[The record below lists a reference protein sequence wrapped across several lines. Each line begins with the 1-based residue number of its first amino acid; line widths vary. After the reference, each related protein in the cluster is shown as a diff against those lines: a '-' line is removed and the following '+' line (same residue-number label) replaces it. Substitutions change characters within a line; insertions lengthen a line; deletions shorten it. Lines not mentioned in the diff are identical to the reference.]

1 MKHFYKYLLTT
12 IFVTVVISFLNIPN
26 HSIKIELP
34 KERAAGTEDNP
45 FGASEYRYE
54 MIKGQA
60 DYINPLARRR
70 AIDYTKKHLI
80 NHSLKKG
87 ESIGNWQALGPGN
100 IGGRIRSIIIRPSN
114 PNHILIGAV
123 AGGIWKSTDGGATWT
138 PKIDDSDPISISCM
152 VNDGDV
158 VYAGTGEG
166 WSNIDA
172 VYGGGIYKSTD
183 FGETWTLLPS
193 TLSNNGWDFK
203 TVRSIRLDSDG
214 NVYAVTRAINYKGGV
229 GGYYTNGGLYKSTDG
244 GSSWTK
250 ISPTSLLRYYTGTD
264 VIPVTPTT
272 ILFATYAGDMFRT
285 TDNGATWDSVL
296 TGLPTDQETF
306 NRIAM
311 AQDPNNANT
320 VYAVY
325 SARSSSSP
333 YYGLRGIFKTT
344 NGGLTWTELPRPGN
358 LATTGGSYLGG
369 QGWYDNVI
377 SVDPHNSN
385 NIYVGGVED
394 MKSTDGGQHWSQIT
408 YWISSSSA
416 HADHHAIVF
425 DPNTADVV
433 YDGNDGGIYKSTNG
447 GTNWTDLNNGL
458 EITQFY
464 GGAVE
469 ANGSN
474 YQGGTQ
480 DNGHLKYNGSGT
492 SWTEIKGGDGG
503 YAEISQTNSQV
514 AYEEYVYLD
523 ISKTTD
529 GGNTWNDAQNGLTD
543 AGDGNVCL
551 FIAPFSMN
559 PENSDVLI
567 AGSDN
572 VWVTTDAAANW
583 SSSSNTL
590 STGEK
595 VSAVTIVNA
604 AAPYLSFAGTTD
616 GKVFKSTNST
626 APAASGGEGLEKT
639 NATWT
644 EITPPGNN
652 GAWVRRITVDL
663 NDKNKIYVCYSG
675 YNNDGVTPSRH
686 VYYSSDQGANWS
698 DISGNLPDVPVHS
711 LVIDNDNPQKLYIG
725 TETGVYET
733 SDRGGTWTK
742 KGSGMPDFAPVDQLV
757 LQSGTNKLFAFTHG
771 RSVFVTD
778 SPLPVEL
785 TTFKANINSKKN
797 IELLWE
803 TATEVNNYGF
813 EVERK
818 FANEEWSK
826 IGFIEGH
833 GNSNSTKLYSFIDK
847 NISNNRKVYYRLKQL
862 DIDGSFEYSKVV
874 EVIIPLPN
882 NFELSQNYPNP
893 FNPTTTIQYSIPS
906 QQATSQ
912 LVQLTVYDAL
922 GEKVATLVNK
932 KQQPGN
938 YQINFDASNLS
949 SGIYYYQLKTKNYSQ
964 IKKMILLR

>member
-1 MKHFYKYLLTT
+1 
-12 IFVTVVISFLNIPN
+12 
-26 HSIKIELP
+26 
-34 KERAAGTEDNP
+34 
-45 FGASEYRYE
+45 
-54 MIKGQA
+54 
-60 DYINPLARRR
+60 
-70 AIDYTKKHLI
+70 
-80 NHSLKKG
+80 
-87 ESIGNWQALGPGN
+87 
-100 IGGRIRSIIIRPSN
+100 
-114 PNHILIGAV
+114 
-123 AGGIWKSTDGGATWT
+123 
-138 PKIDDSDPISISCM
+138 M

-229 GGYYTNGGLYKSTDG
+229 GDYHTNGGLYKSTDG

-250 ISPTSLLRYYTGTD
+250 ISNSSLTNYYTGTD
-264 VIPVTPTT
+264 VIPITSHT
-272 ILFATYAGDMFRT
+272 ILFATYSGDMYRT
-285 TDNGATWDSVL
+285 TDNGTTWSSGL
-296 TGLPTDQETF
+296 NGLPTDPENF

-311 AQDPNNANT
+311 AQDPNDANT

-325 SARSSSSP
+325 SAKSTASP

-344 NGGLTWTELPRPGN
+344 DGGLTWTELPRPGN

-469 ANGSN
+469 ANGNN

-492 SWTEIKGGDGG
+492 SWTEVKGGDGG

-572 VWVTTDAAANW
+572 VWITTDAAANW

-590 STGEK
+590 STDEK
-595 VSAVTIVNA
+595 VSAVTIVNSS
-604 AAPYLSFAGTTD
+604 APYLSFAGTTD

-626 APAASGGEGLEKT
+626 SAASVGEEDALAKT

-711 LVIDNDNPQKLYIG
+711 LVIDNDNPQTLYIG

-733 SDRGGTWTK
+733 NDRGGTWTK
-742 KGSGMPDFAPVDQLV
+742 KGSGMPDYAPVDQLV
-757 LQSGTNKLFAFTHG
+757 LQSGTNDLFAFTHG
-771 RSVFVTD
+771 RSVFKTNT
-778 SPLPVEL
+778 PLPVEL
-785 TTFKANINSKKN
+785 TSFNVIITSNDA
-797 IELLWE
+797 ELTWE
-803 TATEVNNYGF
+803 TATEINNYGF
-813 EVERK
+813 NIERK
-818 FANEEWSK
+818 YEKKDWEK
-826 IGFIEGH
+826 IGFVEGH
-833 GNSNSTKLYSFIDK
+833 GNSNSIKHYSFTDNDLESIG
-847 NISNNRKVYYRLKQL
+847 KVYYRLKQM
-862 DIDGSFEYSKVV
+862 DINGTFEYSKTV
-874 EVIIPLPN
+874 EANIKAPE

-893 FNPTTTIQYSIPS
+893 FNPATIIKYVVPTEQKI
-906 QQATSQ
+906 Q
-912 LVQLTVYDAL
+912 LRVFDAL
-922 GEKVATLVNK
+922 GKEVATLVNRQ
-932 KQQPGN
+932 QQPGV
-938 YQINFDASNLS
+938 YKVNFNASNLA
-949 SGIYYYQLKTKNYSQ
+949 SGIYYYQLKSKNYLS
-964 IKKMILLR
+964 IKKMLLIK